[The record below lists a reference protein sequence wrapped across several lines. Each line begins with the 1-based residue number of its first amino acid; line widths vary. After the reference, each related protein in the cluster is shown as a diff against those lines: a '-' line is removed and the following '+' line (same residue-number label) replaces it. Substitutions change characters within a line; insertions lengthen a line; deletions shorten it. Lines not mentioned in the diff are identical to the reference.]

1 LPSVCTAWAKSASDL
16 PTGTP
21 MPFIPEACRAWL
33 ISQIHRGRPTS
44 GPRDTIVLREIP
56 TCATADSW
64 PQGSL
69 GRWDELHVDYDS
81 VQNSTTISLLDLVVG
96 DGVKLNVYGT
106 YVGRTPSRHATS
118 LGLTFRSHD
127 SNWQAVPVWSLQL
140 PDSTVAPYKGHYYSS
155 QIQDGTAADFLEIA
169 MPIADLTRIVGA
181 RCVVGFI
188 ALGTPVVL
196 RRAQVAAIERLVAS
210 LSHAP

>member
-1 LPSVCTAWAKSASDL
+1 
-16 PTGTP
+16 
-21 MPFIPEACRAWL
+21 
-33 ISQIHRGRPTS
+33 
-44 GPRDTIVLREIP
+44 
-56 TCATADSW
+56 
-64 PQGSL
+64 
-69 GRWDELHVDYDS
+69 
-81 VQNSTTISLLDLVVG
+81 
-96 DGVKLNVYGT
+96 
-106 YVGRTPSRHATS
+106 
-118 LGLTFRSHD
+118 
-127 SNWQAVPVWSLQL
+127 VPVWSLQL

-196 RRAQVAAIERLVAS
+196 RRAQVAAIERLVTS